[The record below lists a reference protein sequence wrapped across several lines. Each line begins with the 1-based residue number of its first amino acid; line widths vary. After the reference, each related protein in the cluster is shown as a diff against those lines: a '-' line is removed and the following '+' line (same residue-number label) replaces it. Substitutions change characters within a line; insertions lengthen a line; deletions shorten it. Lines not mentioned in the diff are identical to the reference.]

1 MRERLSS
8 LPGFLVPLLWI
19 CGGGLALWLAFGH
32 GFANYDTFYA
42 LLWGNEIFHGLEP
55 DYGAPIPPTPHPLAT
70 ALGVV
75 LAPFGDTAEPI
86 TVAIAYA
93 SLAAV
98 AYLCYRLG
106 ELWFNAPSG
115 LVAAA
120 IVITRE
126 PMLSNGVRAYVD
138 IPYIALVLAALVV
151 ETKRPRAGWPVLLLL
166 ALAGLL
172 RPEAWLFSAAYVLY
186 LAYTRFAPGK
196 LELLKAAHNS
206 RSGLVQVVAPTR
218 EDKVRRVLY
227 PLAYAARQPR
237 FLGLVALAAA
247 APVLWVLYDV
257 AFAGDPLYSLTGT
270 RETVET
276 LARDT
281 GLWDFIRFFPR
292 RLGEILREPV
302 LVGAAG
308 GGVLCLMLLRRRSA
322 LGVAAGVLAAAAFGV
337 LAIAGLAVITRYALL
352 AATFLAIF
360 CGAGIF
366 GWLELERE
374 DPWRPRWIAFA
385 AFVVALAVVFSAGV
399 LGTSQYTRLA
409 NLQDSIA
416 IQEQI
421 RDDLKALADSGEFAG
436 AYGSEADG
444 ADDAEDTGVDCLEVT
459 VPNHRPVPLLALWLD
474 RRPSEIVAAVRE
486 SKGEL
491 LRVEPDGG
499 YFLDPATPLVEKNF
513 TLDPNDPGELTAP
526 VPPGFEPDA
535 QNASWVLFARCG

>member
-1 MRERLSS
+1 MRERLDQV
-8 LPGFLVPLLWI
+8 PGFLVPTFWI
-19 CGGGLALWLAFGH
+19 GAGAIALWLAFGH
-32 GFANYDTFYA
+32 GFANYDTFYS
-42 LLWGNEIFHGLEP
+42 LLWGNEIFHGAEP

-70 ALGVV
+70 ALGFV
-75 LAPFGDTAEPI
+75 LAPFGDGAEPI
-86 TVAIAYA
+86 TVAIAFL

-98 AYLCYRLG
+98 AYLAYRLG
-106 ELWFNAPSG
+106 ELWFNAPAG
-115 LVAAA
+115 LLAAA

-138 IPYIALVLAALVV
+138 IPYVALVLAALAV
-151 ETKRPRAGWPVLLLL
+151 ETRHPRGGRPATVLAAL

-186 LAYTRFAPGK
+186 LAYTRFGPGRVA
-196 LELLKAAHNS
+196 LLQAARNS
-206 RSGLVQVVAPTR
+206 RSGLIQVVAPTR
-218 EDKVRRVLY
+218 GDKVRRVLY
-227 PLAYAARQPR
+227 PLLHAARQR
-237 FLGLVALAAA
+237 EYLGLVALAAS
-247 APVLWVLYDV
+247 APLLWALYDLV
-257 AFAGDPLYSLTGT
+257 FAEDILYSLTGT

-292 RLGEILREPV
+292 RVGEILREPV

-308 GGVLCLMLLRRRSA
+308 GGVLCLLLLRRRSA
-322 LGVAAGVLAAAAFGV
+322 LGAVAGAVAVAAFAL

-352 AATFLAIF
+352 AATILAIF
-360 CGAGIF
+360 CGAGVF

-374 DPWRPRWIAFA
+374 DPWRRRWMAFA
-385 AFVVALAVVFSAGV
+385 GFVVVLGVVFSTGI

-421 RDDLKALADSGEFAG
+421 RDDLKALADSGEFDQG
-436 AYGSEADG
+436 ECRD
-444 ADDAEDTGVDCLEVT
+444 VT

-474 RRPSEIVAAVRE
+474 RPPSEIVAAVRE
-486 SKGEL
+486 SDGEL
-491 LRVEPDGG
+491 LHVEPQNG
-499 YFLDPATPLVEKNF
+499 YFLDPASPEVEENF

-526 VPPGFEPDA
+526 VPDGWERVA
-535 QNASWVLFARCG
+535 ENRSWVLYANCR